1 MVAFTPIRRVALPR
15 EVVRAVDEHV
25 AAEHPREA
33 GGFLACERR
42 SGRLQATEHVPL
54 PNEAAAPERR
64 FVATVDER
72 APPEPRIC
80 YHSHTSA
87 STPSGL
93 TGLDRRKI
101 PERYALVVFAPRGDA
116 HSYRLF
122 RRGLLRWRELPVG
135 RTESSPGEWHPLP
148 RLA

>member
-1 MVAFTPIRRVALPR
+1 MAITPIRCVTIPR
-15 EVVRAVDEHV
+15 AFVRAVEEHV

-33 GGFLACERR
+33 GGFLSCERR
-42 SGRLQATEHVPL
+42 SGRLHATEHVPL
-54 PNEAAAPERR
+54 PNEAATPERR

-72 APPEPRIC
+72 APPEPRVC

-87 STPSGL
+87 SAPSGL
-93 TGLDRRKI
+93 TDLDRRKI
-101 PERYALVVFAPRGDA
+101 PERYALVVFAPRGES

-135 RTESSPGEWHPLP
+135 HTVSSPGEWQPLP

>member
-1 MVAFTPIRRVALPR
+1 MVALTPIRRVTVPR
-15 EVVRAVDEHV
+15 DLVRAVDEHV

-42 SGRLQATEHVPL
+42 GGRLHATEHVPL
-54 PNEAAAPERR
+54 PNEAATPERR

-72 APPEPRIC
+72 APPEPRLC

-101 PERYALVVFAPRGDA
+101 PERYALVVFAPHGTP

-122 RRGLLRWRELPVG
+122 RRGLLRWQELPVG
-135 RTESSPGEWHPLP
+135 RDGADPGEWHPLP
-148 RLA
+148 RLS

>member
-1 MVAFTPIRRVALPR
+1 MVALTPTRYVTIPR
-15 EVVRAVDEHV
+15 AVVRAVDEHV

-42 SGRLQATEHVPL
+42 GGRLHATEHVPL
-54 PNEAAAPERR
+54 PNEAVAPERR

-87 STPSGL
+87 SSPSGM
-93 TGLDRRKI
+93 TDLDRRKI
-101 PERYALVVFAPRGDA
+101 PERYSLVVFAPHGEP

-122 RRGLLRWRELPVG
+122 RRGLLRWRELSVG
-135 RTESSPGEWHPLP
+135 HTRADPGEWQPLP

>member
-1 MVAFTPIRRVALPR
+1 MGVLLPVGRVTIPRRIVH
-15 EVVRAVDEHV
+15 AVDDNI
-25 AAEHPREA
+25 ATEHPREA

-42 SGRLQATEHVPL
+42 DGRLHATGHVPL
-54 PNEAAAPERR
+54 PNEAADPERR

-93 TGLDRRKI
+93 TDIDRRMI
-101 PERYALVVFAPRGDA
+101 PERYALVVFAPRGDP

-135 RTESSPGEWHPLP
+135 HTRSGPGEWHPLP
-148 RLA
+148 RLS